1 VINEAESG
9 RPVTHP
15 TGSAP
20 FLAREPRY
28 ARDASMHLNFGGTE
42 TADVSA
48 AIWLSSSGDGNG
60 LLERVG
66 RMQAYI
72 SGRNVNLTFRP
83 PNRGPV
89 RALQNFDIDIGEGE
103 FLSIVGPSGCGK
115 STFLNVL
122 LGLVK
127 PDSGDIRMDGKP
139 ITGPGTDRAMVF
151 QEFGLL
157 PWRTVQH
164 NVELGLELK
173 GMAAEAR
180 RKVSQPLIQ
189 MVGLTGFEGHYP
201 HELSGGMKQRV
212 GLARALAT
220 DPNVLLMDEPFAALD
235 AQTRDLMQV
244 ELLRIWQ
251 EAKKTVLFV
260 THQIDEAIYLSDRVV
275 VMTKR
280 PGHAKKIFK
289 IGLPRP
295 RDYEMR
301 VTPEFNELKLEIWNE
316 LKDEITV

>member
-1 VINEAESG
+1 
-9 RPVTHP
+9 
-15 TGSAP
+15 
-20 FLAREPRY
+20 LA
-28 ARDASMHLNFGGTE
+28 
-42 TADVSA
+42 
-48 AIWLSSSGDGNG
+48 
-60 LLERVG
+60 
-66 RMQAYI
+66 AYI
-72 SGRNVNLTFRP
+72 QARNVNLTFRP
-83 PNRGPV
+83 PQRAPV
-89 RALQNFDIDIGEGE
+89 RALAHFDIDVEAGE

-122 LGLVK
+122 LGLLR
-127 PDSGDIRMDGKP
+127 PDSGDITVDGRR
-139 ITGPGTDRAMVF
+139 ISGPGTDRAMVF

-157 PWRTVQH
+157 PWRTVES

-173 GMAAEAR
+173 RLPVETR
-180 RKVSQPLIQ
+180 RGTCRRLIE
-189 MVGLTGFEGHYP
+189 MVGLAGFEGHYP

-220 DPNVLLMDEPFAALD
+220 NPEVLLMDEPFAALD

-251 EAKKTVLFV
+251 QARKTVLFV
-260 THQIDEAIYLSDRVV
+260 THQIEEAVYLSDRVM

-280 PGHAKKIFK
+280 PGNAKKVFD

-301 VTPEFNELKLEIWNE
+301 VTPQFNDLKLEIWQT
-316 LKDEITV
+316 LRDEITV

>member
-1 VINEAESG
+1 
-9 RPVTHP
+9 
-15 TGSAP
+15 
-20 FLAREPRY
+20 
-28 ARDASMHLNFGGTE
+28 
-42 TADVSA
+42 
-48 AIWLSSSGDGNG
+48 
-60 LLERVG
+60 
-66 RMQAYI
+66 
-72 SGRNVNLTFRP
+72 
-83 PNRGPV
+83 
-89 RALQNFDIDIGEGE
+89 
-103 FLSIVGPSGCGK
+103 
-115 STFLNVL
+115 
-122 LGLVK
+122 
-127 PDSGDIRMDGKP
+127 
-139 ITGPGTDRAMVF
+139 MVF

-157 PWRTVQH
+157 PWRTVQP

-173 GMAAEAR
+173 GMAGEAR
-180 RKVSQPLIQ
+180 RKVSQPLIE
-189 MVGLTGFEGHYP
+189 MIGLAGFEGHFP

-251 EAKKTVLFV
+251 KAKKTVLFV
-260 THQIDEAIYLSDRVV
+260 THQIEEAIYLSDRVM

-280 PGHAKKIFK
+280 PGRAKKIFP
-289 IGLPRP
+289 IDLPRP

>member
-1 VINEAESG
+1 MA
-9 RPVTHP
+9 
-15 TGSAP
+15 
-20 FLAREPRY
+20 
-28 ARDASMHLNFGGTE
+28 
-42 TADVSA
+42 
-48 AIWLSSSGDGNG
+48 
-60 LLERVG
+60 
-66 RMQAYI
+66 AYI
-72 SGRNVNLTFRP
+72 QGRNVNLTFRP
-83 PNRGPV
+83 PNRSPV
-89 RALQNFDIDIGEGE
+89 RALSNFDIDVEEGE
-103 FLSIVGPSGCGK
+103 FLSRVGPSGCGK

-122 LGLVK
+122 LGLLRVE
-127 PDSGDIRMDGKP
+127 SGDLRLSGKP
-139 ITGPGTDRAMVF
+139 ISGPGTDRAMVF

-173 GMAAEAR
+173 GMAAEQR
-180 RKVSQPLIQ
+180 RKICSSLVH

-220 DPNVLLMDEPFAALD
+220 DPDVLLMDEPFAALD
-235 AQTRDLMQV
+235 AQTRDIMQV

-260 THQIDEAIYLSDRVV
+260 THQIDEAIYLSDRVM

-280 PGHAKKIFK
+280 PGRAKKIFK
-289 IGLPRP
+289 IPLPRP

-301 VTPEFNELKLEIWNE
+301 VTPEFNELKLRIWNE
-316 LKDEITV
+316 LKDEIVV